1 MQLADYWN
9 SLVERCGLILKDG
22 SIVELVNTHIN
33 PEGNFSFSK
42 EEFDRYPTCI
52 ATWHTH
58 PRGNSNLTVEDYEAF
73 LKYPNYFHYIVGDGT
88 VWGFYVRE
96 GRVFL
101 YEDDSIFG
109 AAPERVS

>member
-22 SIVELVNTHIN
+22 TIIELVNTH
-33 PEGNFSFSK
+33 PKPDENFSFSK
-42 EEFDRYPTCI
+42 EEFNKYPTCV

-58 PRGNSNLTVEDYEAF
+58 PRGNSNLTPEDYKAF
-73 LKYPNYFHYIVGDGT
+73 LNYPEFFHYIVGDGT
-88 VWGFYVRE
+88 IWGFYVQE

-101 YEDDSIFG
+101 YEDGDVSG
-109 AAPERVS
+109 ATSGEVS